1 MKKFYLKKPAL
12 LAALSVALITVSCG
26 LAITELTFS
35 THTLKQGEELTI
47 TTKFER
53 PDDQYQNNENLYV
66 YYAVRVPDDWDTSVM
81 LKAKDDTEY
90 EGQILNSQ
98 DIEFENSEFYSKLME
113 LSYPR
118 DGYKWLAYQSTKTY
132 TISGQPATAV
142 LVLTAG
148 NTIGTYELDVIA
160 GSSKSSPVELL
171 TESGEINYDLA
182 FNYTDDNKNYKGDG
196 TKYNVFQEYLANAS
210 TLSDDEIESRKF
222 ALENIKVNGNP
233 ISPADIP
240 NHNSNFN
247 RTVEVTENAGIDD
260 VTGDVAEVNVVAV
273 DGGVEVEAQDAVA
286 TVYSVTGTVVD
297 SRAVNG
303 IARLNA
309 QRGLNIVKVQT
320 LAGTST
326 SKVIVK

>member
-12 LAALSVALITVSCG
+12 LATLAVALVAVSCG

-35 THTLKQGEELTI
+35 THTLQQGEELTI

-66 YYAVRVPDDWDTSVM
+66 YYAVRVPEDWNTSVM
-81 LKAKDDTEY
+81 LKATDNTEY
-90 EGQILNSQ
+90 EGVHLNSQ

-132 TISGQPATAV
+132 DISGQPATAV

-148 NTIGTYELDVIA
+148 NTIGEYELDVMA
-160 GSSKSSPVELL
+160 GSSKSSPSDML
-171 TESGEINYDLA
+171 TDGGEINYDLA
-182 FNYTDDNKNYKGDG
+182 FNYTDENKNYKGDG
-196 TKYNVFQEYLANAS
+196 TRYNVYQEYLANAS
-210 TLSDDEIESRKF
+210 TLSDAEIESRKF

-240 NHNSNFN
+240 NHNSNLN
-247 RTVEVTENAGIDD
+247 RTVKVIVNTGIDD

-286 TVYSVTGTVVD
+286 TVYSVTGTIVD
-297 SRAVNG
+297 NRAVNG
-303 IARLNA
+303 KAHLQA
-309 QRGLNIVKVQT
+309 MKGMNIVKIQT
-320 LAGTST
+320 PSGITAV
-326 SKVIVK
+326 KVLVK